1 MEFHTLFTDNGPQFD
16 SNEFKQFQKKWSFQH
31 ITSSPCYPQSNGGVE
46 RAVQSAKTLMKK
58 AKEAGEDCYLSL
70 LNQRNTP
77 RRRFWKS
84 SATTYVKAY

>member
-1 MEFHTLFTDNGPQFD
+1 MSRYGIPDTLVTDYGPQFD

-58 AKEAGEDCYLSL
+58 AEEAGEDCYLSL

-77 RRRFWKS
+77 RDD
-84 SATTYVKAY
+84 VL